1 MSVSKTQMMT
11 MERAVQLLTQNEE
24 EKLIFAT
31 SFIQNQCFKSA
42 IARGKVCL
50 ITGILCVKDA
60 EWL

>member
-1 MSVSKTQMMT
+1 MSGSKTQMMT
-11 MERAVQLLTQNEE
+11 VEKAVQLLTQNEE

-50 ITGILCVKDA
+50 IAGILCVKR
-60 EWL
+60 L